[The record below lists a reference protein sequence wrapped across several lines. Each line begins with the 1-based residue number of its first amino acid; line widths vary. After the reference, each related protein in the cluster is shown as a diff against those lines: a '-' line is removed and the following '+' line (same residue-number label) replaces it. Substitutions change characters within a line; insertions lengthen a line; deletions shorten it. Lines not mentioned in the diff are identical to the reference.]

1 VVGLVVPTAAD
12 HASAESPG
20 TTVDGSFSGS
30 GLLRAG
36 TVTKLDI
43 TGRGGVPNGTNAV
56 ALNITATQSTANG
69 WAVIYA
75 CGTTRPTASTIN
87 FQTGT
92 SIANSVITKL
102 GTKGDACIYTNQNTH
117 IVIDVSGYFTANT
130 DYKPLNPARLLDS
143 RPNTPVAQA
152 EDYSLLLLNELRVS
166 RGLAKVRVD
175 PNMSNY
181 ARSWSQTMAQSGFR
195 HSGGPWAENIVWY
208 SSASMT
214 PQQAAAS
221 FHSSWVNSTPH
232 YLAMINPSWTY
243 VGIGLYRD
251 ASGWYGTHEFRS

>member
-1 VVGLVVPTAAD
+1 
-12 HASAESPG
+12 
-20 TTVDGSFSGS
+20 
-30 GLLRAG
+30 
-36 TVTKLDI
+36 
-43 TGRGGVPNGTNAV
+43 
-56 ALNITATQSTANG
+56 
-69 WAVIYA
+69 
-75 CGTTRPTASTIN
+75 
-87 FQTGT
+87 
-92 SIANSVITKL
+92 
-102 GTKGDACIYTNQNTH
+102 
-117 IVIDVSGYFTANT
+117 
-130 DYKPLNPARLLDS
+130 
-143 RPNTPVAQA
+143 
-152 EDYSLLLLNELRVS
+152 
-166 RGLAKVRVD
+166 
-175 PNMSNY
+175 MSNY